1 MLPLDSVGRWLIAIG
16 LMIAL
21 TGVLLFLLGKL
32 PFVNRLGRLPGDIYY
47 EDPKHGLTCAV
58 PIVSSLLIS
67 VILTIVLNLIAWLLR
82 K

>member
-32 PFVNRLGRLPGDIYY
+32 PFLNRLGRLPGDIYY
-47 EDPKHGLTCAV
+47 EDPERGLTCAV